1 MSFCPKCGSEV
12 KDSDIYCKCCGA
24 PLVPIPQGPS
34 DQKGSNNLLPITLIV
49 ASIIVLASMVVPYLM
64 QPPEYTYTITV
75 NEIGIECDAD
85 HADYVYSDAN
95 GDTSVYLLISVGDD
109 EVKSQ
114 TWKVKVNEGNIT
126 LTEKNTC
133 KFKVSSENP
142 TFRLFLMYRTGSSS
156 TIGATDDSAD
166 LYDVSKYVKDVSI
179 MPEYP
184 GVTGISITYESFVDG
199 KITLKGDSDPK
210 GILDLSISREQ

>member
-1 MSFCPKCGSEV
+1 MSFCPRCGSEV
-12 KDSDIYCKCCGA
+12 KDGDTYCEYCGA

-34 DQKGSNNLLPITLIV
+34 DQKGSSNLLPITLIV
-49 ASIIVLASMVVPYLM
+49 ASVIVLASMVMPYLM
-64 QPPEYTYTITV
+64 QPSEYTYTITV
-75 NEIGIECDAD
+75 NGIGIECDAD
-85 HADYVYSDAN
+85 HAGYVYSDVN

-133 KFKVSSENP
+133 RFKTSSENP
-142 TFRLFLMYRTGSSS
+142 TFSIFLMYRTGSSG
-156 TIGATDDSAD
+156 TIGAMDDMAD
-166 LYDVSKYVKDVSI
+166 LFDVSEYVKDVSI
-179 MPEYP
+179 MPEYA
-184 GVTGISITYESFVDG
+184 GVTGVAISYDSFVDG

-210 GILDLSISREQ
+210 GILDLSVSRE